1 MPLASKKIRDA
12 FRQLP
17 YVMRC
22 AREWSV
28 ETTMDDQHRFRTL
41 DGFRALAILL
51 VIGFHYFVRWTPPD
65 NCTNLYPYGSAFS
78 GFPMFRYGYLG
89 VQIFFIISGF
99 VITMTLFRSR
109 SIGDFA
115 RKRFA
120 RLFPTMLLCSA
131 LTFSF
136 LHLFPHSA
144 FQIPWRN
151 FLPSLTFIDPIIW
164 RKIVGPSVGPIDG
177 VYWSL
182 FVEVKFYFW
191 AAVLF
196 FGLRRRN
203 FFEGVLVGF
212 ALLISLTAS
221 MYLLHLQHQ
230 WLLEF
235 VFAAPY
241 LPWFV
246 SGIGFYALHSTP
258 KSRLGWLL
266 LGESVA
272 ALLISSS
279 KSGTLTVNVS
289 ALMLGYAMF
298 MAMLYRPAWVRW
310 FASRPIA
317 AVGMAS
323 YSLYLLHQEVGVAL
337 LQSISRASWLQGNP
351 WLGLLSA
358 GALAAL
364 MVGVSLA
371 IYQFWEV
378 PAKVFLLKW
387 KPGSA
392 WAACRRERST
402 VATTPDT

>member
-1 MPLASKKIRDA
+1 M
-12 FRQLP
+12 
-17 YVMRC
+17 
-22 AREWSV
+22 E
-28 ETTMDDQHRFRTL
+28 DQHRFRTL

-65 NCTNLYPYGSAFS
+65 NGTSLYPYGSAFS

-109 SIGDFA
+109 SIGNFA

-120 RLFPTMLLCSA
+120 RLFPTMLLCSV
-131 LTFSF
+131 LTFSL
-136 LHLFPHSA
+136 LHLLPHSA
-144 FQIPWRN
+144 FQISWRN
-151 FLPSLTFIDPIIW
+151 FLPSLTFTDPILW

-191 AAVLF
+191 AAMLY
-196 FGLRRRN
+196 FGLRQRN

-212 ALLISLTAS
+212 GLLISLMTS
-221 MYLLHLQHQ
+221 MHLLHLPHQ

-246 SGIGFYALHSTP
+246 SGIAFYALHSLP
-258 KSRLGWLL
+258 RSRLGWLL

-272 ALLISSS
+272 ALLVSSS
-279 KSGTLTVNVS
+279 SSGTLAVDAA
-289 ALMLGYAMF
+289 ALMLGYALF
-298 MAMLYRPAWVRW
+298 LAMLYRPVWVRW
-310 FASRPIA
+310 FASGPVA

-323 YSLYLLHQEVGVAL
+323 YSLYLLHQEIGVAL
-337 LQSISRASWLQGNP
+337 LQWISRAGWLQRSP
-351 WLGLLSA
+351 WLGLLLA
-358 GALAAL
+358 GALAAV
-364 MVGVSLA
+364 MVGASLA
-371 IYQFWEV
+371 IYRFWEV
-378 PAKVFLLKW
+378 PAKDLLLRW
-387 KPGSA
+387 QPWSA
-392 WAACRRERST
+392 WGTSRSERPT
-402 VATTPDT
+402 AVTTPDS

>member
-1 MPLASKKIRDA
+1 M
-12 FRQLP
+12 
-17 YVMRC
+17 
-22 AREWSV
+22 E
-28 ETTMDDQHRFRTL
+28 DQHRFRTL

-65 NCTNLYPYGSAFS
+65 NGTSLYPYGSAFS
-78 GFPMFRYGYLG
+78 SFPMFRYGYLG

-109 SIGDFA
+109 SIGNFA

-131 LTFSF
+131 LTFSL
-136 LHLFPHSA
+136 LHLLPQAA
-144 FQIPWRN
+144 FQISWRN
-151 FLPSLTFIDPIIW
+151 FLPSLTFTDPILW

-191 AAVLF
+191 AAVLY
-196 FGLRRRN
+196 FGLRQRN

-212 ALLISLTAS
+212 GLLISLMAS
-221 MYLLHLQHQ
+221 MHMLHLPHQ

-241 LPWFV
+241 LPWFI
-246 SGIGFYALHSTP
+246 SGIAFYALHSAP
-258 KSRLGWLL
+258 RSRLGWLL
-266 LGESVA
+266 LGESVV

-279 KSGTLTVNVS
+279 KSGTLTVDAA

-298 MAMLYRPAWVRW
+298 LAMLYRPLWVRW
-310 FASRPIA
+310 FASGPVA

-323 YSLYLLHQEVGVAL
+323 YSLYLLHQEIGVAL
-337 LQSISRASWLQGNP
+337 LQWLNRAGWLQGSA

-371 IYQFWEV
+371 IYRFWEV
-378 PAKVFLLKW
+378 PAKVFLLRW
-387 KPGSA
+387 QPRFA
-392 WAACRRERST
+392 WGAYRRERT
-402 VATTPDT
+402 TTATTPDT